1 MAANEAELIQSLVI
15 VLNEDTDNVFD
26 DLTDN
31 ILIKIQISDVTINT
45 GYQKN
50 LEHVMKC
57 QVEWIFSVIHF
68 NSRNMYTNIL
78 AVQLREILQ
87 NR

>member
-31 ILIKIQISDVTINT
+31 ILIKIQI
-45 GYQKN
+45 Y
-50 LEHVMKC
+50 LM
-57 QVEWIFSVIHF
+57 
-68 NSRNMYTNIL
+68 
-78 AVQLREILQ
+78 
-87 NR
+87 